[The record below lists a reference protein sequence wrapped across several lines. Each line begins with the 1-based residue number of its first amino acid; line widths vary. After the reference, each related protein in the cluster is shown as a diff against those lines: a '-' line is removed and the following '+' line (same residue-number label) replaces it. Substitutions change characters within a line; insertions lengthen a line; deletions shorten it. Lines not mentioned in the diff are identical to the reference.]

1 MRGQIKREIET
12 AISAISSEL
21 GPLMEQIEK
30 VGHENRILEKDMMMK
45 DEKILQI
52 EQRLKAKT
60 DELVRCRREN

>member
-1 MRGQIKREIET
+1 
-12 AISAISSEL
+12 
-21 GPLMEQIEK
+21 MEQIEK

>member
-1 MRGQIKREIET
+1 MET

-21 GPLMEQIEK
+21 GPLMEQNEK
-30 VGHENRILEKDMMMK
+30 VGHENRLLEKDMIMK
-45 DEKILQI
+45 DEKILEI